1 MVPTVLALGSS
12 RLDAR
17 QPCAWSVTTCQKL
30 ATALATLILLT
41 PCSYS
46 WTANQRPENT
56 PVHSLCGASLM
67 QVVLYSIATKDNLHY
82 TSVFPLTI
90 SAVLTSLYHQQQW
103 LPLMT
108 RTVLVKAAVGAP
120 YWLASEP
127 TEDPPAYVISSK
139 HGLVALVSYWNWQL
153 ETIWGLPS
161 GCRIGGGGWGSEC
174 VPVSKENLTMYFH
187 GQDSLEWVFG
197 LDQPWLN

>member
-1 MVPTVLALGSS
+1 MVPSVLALGSS
-12 RLDAR
+12 RLDAW

-82 TSVFPLTI
+82 TSVFPLTY
-90 SAVLTSLYHQQQW
+90 VSLS
-103 LPLMT
+103 PATM
-108 RTVLVKAAVGAP
+108 AP
-120 YWLASEP
+120 AHDKNRACKGHCWSSILASIRTHRGPSRVCHLQQTWLGGPCELLKL
-127 TEDPPAYVISSK
+127 TI
-139 HGLVALVSYWNWQL
+139 GNNLGF
-153 ETIWGLPS
+153 TIWIQDLSP
-161 GCRIGGGGWGSEC
+161 IFF
-174 VPVSKENLTMYFH
+174 PVSKENLSMYFH